1 MLWFNNVM
9 VSQYH
14 GFTTL
19 SLNEINSFHLKRL
32 AVKPV
37 NLAWADIE
45 TA

>member
-1 MLWFNNVM
+1 M
-9 VSQYH
+9 VSKYH

-19 SLNEINSFHLKRL
+19 GLNEMKSIHFISFHLKRL
-32 AVKPV
+32 VVKPI